1 MNIRKADKVY
11 INTGKDKGKTGNVL
25 AVYPKDDAVLIEKIN
40 IIKKHLK
47 PTKNAPHGG
56 ISEIERP
63 MNVSKLSL
71 VCPNCSKSTSVMYKI
86 VNDKKNRFCKKCN
99 ELIG

>member
-1 MNIRKADKVY
+1 MNIKKGDRVY

-25 AVYPKDDAVLIEKIN
+25 VAYPSKNSVLIEKIN
-40 IIKKHLK
+40 MVKKHLK

-63 MNVSKLSL
+63 MVVSKLSL
-71 VCPNCSKSTSVMYKI
+71 ICPNCSKSTHVLHKI
-86 VNDKKNRFCKKCN
+86 VNDKKKRFCNKCN